1 MAVAL
6 GKIKG
11 KWHLKKPLLKAEAAD
26 CSTSTYRRPLF
37 PEPGQQTG
45 SKGKQRRAD
54 PYPSVPTPHP
64 GPRLQAEPSWREG
77 PHAPRLAMKTGGEGN
92 IFHSTCFSI
101 GAVLGNRKPKEKY

>member
-11 KWHLKKPLLKAEAAD
+11 KWRLKKPLLKAEAAD
-26 CSTSTYRRPLF
+26 CSTSTYRKPLF

-77 PHAPRLAMKTGGEGN
+77 LCSSPSQSPSPARHQCLLHHLAWDRQQLAQKPREHM
-92 IFHSTCFSI
+92 
-101 GAVLGNRKPKEKY
+101 